1 MTIPPPE
8 YNEGR
13 NLIKEELIMDK
24 DLIEKAKAVRDRA
37 GKLSATEYKL
47 SNILKNGGKYVPE
60 YCTGSLL
67 GTENW
72 DELDW
77 LLADLIRHVNN
88 YCDVLEENIKELE
101 KKIQALPKNDADQ
114 EQGKE

>member
-1 MTIPPPE
+1 
-8 YNEGR
+8 
-13 NLIKEELIMDK
+13 MDK
-24 DLIEKAKAVRDRA
+24 EVIERAKAVRDRA
-37 GKLSATEYKL
+37 NKLSATEYKL

-60 YCTGSLL
+60 CCTGSYL

-77 LLADLIRHVNN
+77 LMNRLSNHVNN

-101 KKIQALPKNDADQ
+101 KKVQALPKNDADQ
-114 EQGKE
+114 EQDKE